1 MEREIR
7 SSLPPLVAVPD
18 YRSLEALRAFNRA
31 RRSSRLRKMASG
43 RQTVKGGALRPDR
56 QTRTSPLAKESCL
69 EGIPISCIVGM
80 VTASG
85 ELKKPLPALGRDHK
99 TQWLRNYFSEELSDS
114 MNSWCIPTLPA
125 TSSKATAAVLVR
137 LELLRQRGVTEVA
150 VRALEPL
157 DDQVGLPC
165 PCLDN
170 SVAFGLSRPARG

>member
-56 QTRTSPLAKESCL
+56 QARTSLLAKESCL
-69 EGIPISCIVGM
+69 GGIPISCIVGM

-99 TQWLRNYFSEELSDS
+99 TQWLRSYFGEELSDS
-114 MNSWCIPTLPA
+114 HEFLVHPDASGYVLEGDG
-125 TSSKATAAVLVR
+125 AVLVR